1 MKFPALAIAFSLAAG
16 ILAGEFLAP
25 RAAHALIICLFTAP
39 LLLLAGFLLLLRR
52 RNSFAGVAALLAWS
66 LLGAAAVQIAPL
78 AVPADHIIRQ
88 IAAQQIDLKLPLRW
102 RGRLRSDPLRLP
114 WGLRYELD
122 LDEVQAAGIWRPVSG
137 GMRIGYFFNERDERD
152 AQQAPSAPGDAGDAT
167 GPDAA
172 TNGVTSADSAAAD
185 GGAGDRPARPI
196 PHVVFRAGDRVEAL
210 LRAGPARN
218 FGDPGAFDY
227 KTFLARQQIDVTG
240 FLRSAALLTRLSAP
254 PPTFAQRLARVRGRL
269 LDAADSVFPGDKSG
283 TGRAAV
289 ARAMLL
295 GDRSFL
301 DSEQVE
307 TFQDTGVYHVLVL
320 AGLHVGILAALLLWT
335 GRTFRLPIAL
345 TTLVTMGVLSF
356 YVAIVQDRP
365 PIIRAAL
372 MATIYLLARLMFRRT
387 ALLNSVGVA
396 ALAIL
401 IVRPSEL
408 GDPSFQLSFV
418 AALAIAGLAAPFL
431 RHTAEHYRRALDHL
445 GDVTRD
451 AAASPPAAQFRLDL
465 RAAASYLASH
475 LPRGL
480 SRFSEPAVT
489 APCRAILALWEL
501 TVISIAIQLGML
513 PLMAQYFHRISPL
526 SVVANIPAVLL
537 TALIVPFGFL
547 ALGGG
552 FLWSGLGHLLGKILS
567 AAIGILVSSVN
578 WFATL
583 PGVFYRVPSPPLVL
597 IIAFFAAGILFS
609 ASLLSLRRR
618 LPWVTFAAWLI
629 FAVLIAA
636 HPFAPRLVRGRLE
649 VTVLDVGQ
657 GDSIFVAF
665 PDGKTML
672 VDGGGLPGGAYL
684 HGHRPGIDIGEDVV
698 SPYLW
703 SRGLKRIDIV
713 ALTHGHEDHLGGL
726 PAVLRNFRV
735 GQLWVGRD
743 VDSAPYRGLISQA
756 GKRGVPVIHRVE
768 GEHFDWS
775 AVRVSVLWPDN
786 DDPVRAATNDDS
798 LVMRLED
805 GHRVLLLTGDIERP
819 VERGL
824 LAQQANGKPENA
836 GELAADFLK
845 VPHHG
850 SKTSTTQ
857 PFFDAVRPQFAA
869 ISVGESNTFGHPSP
883 EVIDRISTEGARIFR
898 TDRNGAITA
907 LTDGTSLEVH
917 SFLTPSSTEGSGSP
931 LSAAHT
937 GNDR

>member
-25 RAAHALIICLFTAP
+25 RVVHTLVFCLFAVP
-39 LLLLAGFLLLLRR
+39 LLLLVGFLLLLRR
-52 RNSFAGVAALLAWS
+52 CNTLAGLAALLSWS
-66 LLGAAAVQIAPL
+66 LLGAVVVQIAPL
-78 AVPADHIIRQ
+78 ALPADHITRQ
-88 IAAQQIDLKLPLRW
+88 IVAKQIDLQQPLRW

-122 LDEVQAAGIWRPVSG
+122 LEQVQAAAIWRPVSG
-137 GMRIGYFFNERDERD
+137 GLGISYFFNERDERD
-152 AQQAPSAPGDAGDAT
+152 AQQAPSAAGDADDII
-167 GPDAA
+167 GSDA
-172 TNGVTSADSAAAD
+172 SAGGGASSDSANAA
-185 GGAGDRPARPI
+185 AVDRSASNI
-196 PHVVFRAGDRVEAL
+196 SHVAFRAGDRVEAL

-227 KTFLARQQIDVTG
+227 KTFLARQQIDVSG
-240 FLRSAALLTRLSAP
+240 FLRSSSLLTRLGAP

-269 LDAADSVFPGDKSG
+269 LNEADATFAGDKSG
-283 TGRAAV
+283 GAGRAAV

-320 AGLHVGILAALLLWT
+320 AGLHVGILAALLLWA
-335 GRTFRLPIAL
+335 GRTLRLPLAM
-345 TTLVTMGVLSF
+345 TTLITMGVLSF

-372 MATIYLLARLMFRRT
+372 MATTYLLARLMFRRT

-401 IVRPSEL
+401 AVRPSEL

-418 AALAIAGLAAPFL
+418 AALAIAGVAAPFL
-431 RHTAEHYRRALDHL
+431 RRTAERYRRALDHL
-445 GDVTRD
+445 GDITRD
-451 AAASPPAAQFRLDL
+451 AATVPRVAQFRLDL
-465 RAAASYLASH
+465 RAAANYLSAH
-475 LPRGL
+475 LPRSL
-480 SRFSEPAVT
+480 SRFSAPAIT

-501 TVISIAIQLGML
+501 AVISLAIQLGML

-526 SVVANIPAVLL
+526 GIVANMPAVLL
-537 TALIVPFGFL
+537 TAIIVPFGFL
-547 ALGGG
+547 ALGAGMV
-552 FLWSGLGHLLGKILS
+552 WSTLGHFLGKILS
-567 AAIGILVSSVN
+567 AAIAILVLSVN
-578 WFATL
+578 WFAKL
-583 PGVFYRVPSPPLVL
+583 PGAFYRIPSPPLVL
-597 IIAFFAAGILFS
+597 IVAFFVVGILFS
-609 ASLLSLRRR
+609 ASLLSVRRK
-618 LPWVTFAAWLI
+618 LPWIAFAAWLI
-629 FAVLIAA
+629 LAVLIAA

-665 PDGKTML
+665 PDGRTML

-735 GQLWVGRD
+735 GELWVGRD
-743 VDSAPYRGLISQA
+743 VDSAPFRGLISQA
-756 GKRGVPVIHRVE
+756 GMRGVPVIHRVE

-775 AVRVSVLWPDN
+775 AVQVRVLWPDN
-786 DDPVRAATNDDS
+786 DDPVKAATNDDS

-824 LAQQANGKPENA
+824 LARQASGTPESA

-857 PFFDAVRPQFAA
+857 PFLDAVHPQFAA

-883 EVIDRISTEGARIFR
+883 EVVDRLSSEGARLFR
-898 TDRNGAITA
+898 TDRDGAITA
-907 LTDGTSLEVH
+907 LTDGSALEVH
-917 SFLTPSSTEGSGSP
+917 SFLHRSYTDDPPPP
-931 LSAAHT
+931 LSAAH
-937 GNDR
+937 GGQVQR